1 MGRQSRADG
10 KRMLHTLE
18 VGIAAAVIIVG
29 SVVAK
34 GQLPDA
40 PMDRTEKVLLL
51 SDVASRSLDVYS
63 TRQML
68 NNGYREIVLPRFIAD
83 HTPVMAAYS
92 GATVAADWW
101 VARQLEKRGHRK
113 LAHVMTLVDIGQ
125 DLPWAVHNLCLKRR

>member
-1 MGRQSRADG
+1 MRVAL
-10 KRMLHTLE
+10 KY
-18 VGIAAAVIIVG
+18 AVFVV
-29 SVVAK
+29 SVVVM
-34 GQLPDA
+34 GQLAKCQLPEA
-40 PMDRTEKVLLL
+40 PRPMDRTEKVLLL

-92 GATVAADWW
+92 SATVLADYWL
-101 VARQLEKRGHRK
+101 ARRLERRGHRK